1 METVIKTCFVEL
13 VSILGF
19 IPTLILLTALTIL
32 LIVGKNSIK
41 NFAQS
46 LWDYI
51 IGKKKKKRLDKH
63 IFFQKIDYLINYTLY
78 TVKTPCPIRRQIYI
92 DAMKIRLEVYK
103 QKINEFVKQN
113 LNIYSKSELQIKVF
127 SMLDEAKKVFVM
139 KAKEEGIPSF
149 ILNRLDEK
157 VFSFYEVFYSEIKI
171 FCESDYIYHDN
182 NDRMY
187 SILDL
192 FMVKFEFYMNKFEK
206 ELASFNG
213 ELKNHTY
220 KGISCVNCTS
230 CVHDKYLSELKEE
243 IKQDESSATK
253 ED

>member
-19 IPTLILLTALTIL
+19 VPTLILLIALTVL
-32 LIVGKNSIK
+32 LWVGKNTIK
-41 NFAQS
+41 SFAQS
-46 LWDYI
+46 FWNFI
-51 IGKKKKKRLDKH
+51 TGKKKKKRLDKH
-63 IFFQKIDYLINYTLY
+63 LFFQKIDYLINYTLY
-78 TVKTPCPIRRQIYI
+78 TVKTPCPIRKQIYI

-113 LNIYSKSELQIKVF
+113 LNDYSKSEFQIKVF

-139 KAKEEGIPSF
+139 KAKEDGIPQF
-149 ILNRLDEK
+149 ILDRLNEK

-192 FMVKFEFYMNKFEK
+192 VMVKCEFYMNKFEK

-230 CVHDKYLSELKEE
+230 CVHDKYLEELKEE
-243 IKQDESSATK
+243 IKQDESTSK